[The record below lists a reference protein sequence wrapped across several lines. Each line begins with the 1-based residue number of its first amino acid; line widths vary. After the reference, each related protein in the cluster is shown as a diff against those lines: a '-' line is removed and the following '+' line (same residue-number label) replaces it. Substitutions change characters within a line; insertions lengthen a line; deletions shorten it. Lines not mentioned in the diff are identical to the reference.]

1 MSSPATRASRRV
13 LRPTQ
18 IDRGVQ
24 PGKAVDSEFLYDTG
38 TCIQGFF
45 RVRARLARRGGF
57 PDVRFYQ
64 AQPITK
70 FLVSE
75 LWFGNITEKFMNFEL
90 CVMLGG

>member
-1 MSSPATRASRRV
+1 MIPRCQV
-13 LRPTQ
+13 P
-18 IDRGVQ
+18 V
-24 PGKAVDSEFLYDTG
+24 
-38 TCIQGFF
+38 QGFF

-75 LWFGNITEKFMNFEL
+75 LWLGNITEKFMNFEL
-90 CVMLGG
+90 CVPQVMLGG

>member
-1 MSSPATRASRRV
+1 MD
-13 LRPTQ
+13 L
-18 IDRGVQ
+18 
-24 PGKAVDSEFLYDTG
+24 PGYTV
-38 TCIQGFF
+38 QGFF

>member
-1 MSSPATRASRRV
+1 MIPPPST
-13 LRPTQ
+13 
-18 IDRGVQ
+18 
-24 PGKAVDSEFLYDTG
+24 F
-38 TCIQGFF
+38 IQGFF

-75 LWFGNITEKFMNFEL
+75 LWFGNITEKFMNFGL
-90 CVMLGG
+90 CVPQVMLGAVDK